1 MVRKLFSGNPA
12 RIGRFECAPV
22 TDAVPDSLA
31 HGTPGKL
38 KADLIALLG
47 KDRVLHRAIDL
58 VRYASDA
65 SPYRLTPQVVVLPRT
80 MDEVVTIFRYCRE
93 NGRHATFRAAGTSL
107 NGQSQSDDILI
118 DVRRH
123 WYGAKVEDGGRR
135 VRARA
140 GMILGHVNAMLE
152 RHGRRLGP
160 DPASSH
166 ACTVGGV
173 IANNAGGM
181 RCTVERDAYHT
192 VTALTFATP
201 SGAVIDTSAP
211 GAEGAFAAA
220 EPQLAQGLLELRRE
234 LLADP
239 ALADRT
245 RRKYKI
251 RNTHGYRL
259 CALLDGETPL
269 EIFRRLIVGS
279 EGTLAFV
286 ADATIETVPVPHV
299 TSVAWV
305 PVPTIDEAVA
315 LVPGLVA
322 LGASAV
328 ELMVAPA
335 LTAAGQAFA
344 HTPSYW
350 RTLDPKAAALLV
362 EFGAEDA
369 ASLAAAEGRVLDLVG
384 KANLIKPVEFTSV
397 EEAIELAWHVR
408 EGLLGLVGKNRPE
421 GSTLITE
428 DVCFPPDRLAQG
440 AHDVQALLAKHGFV
454 PAVAGHAA
462 HGNLHFTLT
471 ANFGNAD
478 DRARYSAFMSELVQL
493 VVQKHDGSLKAEHGT
508 GLNMAPF
515 VAAEW
520 GEKATAMMWRIKEL
534 ADPDRVLAPNVIM
547 TRNENIHLENLKSVP
562 QIESVAGSSHCI
574 ECGFCEPVC
583 PSRNVTMTPRQRI
596 VLRRE
601 MARQAPGSPV
611 LAQLQSEFQYDGIE
625 TCAGDGMCSIPCPI
639 GINTGALI
647 KEFRALE
654 NSPSAEGIALRLAEH
669 WSTVEKL
676 SRAGLWGAHA
686 FSTLFGVKPLTALTA
701 VARSVVSPDLL
712 PAVPGPMPRPARSL
726 PRTGRDG
733 AAAVYFSAC
742 INRIFGRDP
751 SQPPAPSLPEAL
763 LALSKR
769 AGKPLWIPPDVGGY
783 CCSTPWKSKA
793 YRRGHKFMAQAI
805 ADALWRWTD
814 GGTLPIVVDAASC
827 TLGLAEDVAPQLDA
841 ERKRQY
847 ESLTIIDSITW
858 CRDLLPDLT
867 ISRRLT
873 RVAVHPTCSTT
884 HLGLAAALRQ
894 IAGHLA
900 DEVEVPIGTTCC
912 GTAGDRGLLHPELV
926 VSATREIKSALDAR
940 PAEAYL
946 SANRTCE
953 MGLRHA
959 TGRPYESF
967 VFLLEELTRSA
978 AGLPA
983 MAKVSTTEG
992 TDTMTAAGRI
1002 SEAR

>member
-1 MVRKLFSGNPA
+1 LVRKLFSANPA
-12 RIGRFECAPV
+12 RIGQFECAPV

-31 HGTPGKL
+31 QGTPAKL

-47 KDRVLHRAIDL
+47 RDRVLHRAIDL

-80 MDEVVTIFRYCRE
+80 TEEVVKIFRYCRE

-123 WYGAKVEDGGRR
+123 WYGAKVEDNGWR

-140 GMILGHVNAMLE
+140 GMILGHVNAVLAPF
-152 RHGRRLGP
+152 GRRLGP

-166 ACTVGGV
+166 ACTIGGV

-192 VTALTFATP
+192 VTALTFVTP

-211 GAEGAFAAA
+211 GAEDAFAAA
-220 EPQLAQGLLELRRE
+220 EPLLAQGLLELRRE

-269 EIFRRLIVGS
+269 EIYRRLIVGS

-286 ADATIETVPVPHV
+286 AEATIETVPAPNV
-299 TSVAWV
+299 TSVAWI
-305 PVPTIDEAVA
+305 PVPAIDEAVA

-369 ASLAAAEGRVLDLVG
+369 ASLEAAQGGVLDLVSR
-384 KANLIKPVEFTSV
+384 ANLLRPVEFTSV

-408 EGLLGLVGKNRPE
+408 EGLLGLIGKNRPE

-440 AHDVQALLAKHGFV
+440 ARDVQELLAKHGFV
-454 PAVAGHAA
+454 PGVAGHAA
-462 HGNLHFTLT
+462 HGNLHFTLV
-471 ANFGNAD
+471 ADFGNAA
-478 DRARYSAFMSELVQL
+478 DRGRYAAFMTEMVELV
-493 VVQKHDGSLKAEHGT
+493 VRKHDGSLKAEHGT

-520 GEKATAMMWRIKEL
+520 GEKATAMMWRIKQL
-534 ADPDRVLAPNVIM
+534 ADPHNMLAPNVIL
-547 TRNENIHLENLKSVP
+547 TRNETIHLENLKSVP
-562 QIESVAGSSHCI
+562 QIEGVTGSSQCI

-583 PSRNVTMTPRQRI
+583 PSRNITMTPRQRI
-596 VLRRE
+596 VVRRE
-601 MARQAPGSPV
+601 MSRQAAGSPV

-625 TCAGDGMCSIPCPI
+625 TCAGDGTCAIPCPI

-647 KEFRALE
+647 KEFRAAE
-654 NSPSAEGIALRLAEH
+654 NSPTADGVALRLAAH
-669 WSTVEKL
+669 WSTIEKL
-676 SRAGLWGAHA
+676 SRASLSGAHA
-686 FSTLFGVKPLTALTA
+686 FSTVFGVKPLTALTA

-712 PAVPGPMPRPARSL
+712 PSVPGPMPRPARRL
-726 PRTGRDG
+726 PPTGRDG
-733 AAAVYFSAC
+733 AAAAYFSAC

-751 SQPPAPSLPEAL
+751 SGPPAPSLPEAL
-763 LALSKR
+763 LAASER

-793 YRRGHKFMAQAI
+793 YGRGHTFMARAI
-805 ADALWRWTD
+805 ADALLRWSD
-814 GGTLPIVVDAASC
+814 GGALPIVVDAASC
-827 TLGLAEDVAPQLDA
+827 TLGLAEDIATQLDVGQRA
-841 ERKRQY
+841 QY
-847 ESLTIIDSITW
+847 ESLTIVDSVAW
-858 CRDLLPDLT
+858 CRDLLPNLT
-867 ISRRLT
+867 ISRTLK
-873 RVAVHPTCSTT
+873 RVAVHPTCSMT
-884 HLGLAAALRQ
+884 HLGLARTLEE

-967 VFLLEELTRSA
+967 VFLLEALSRPVRDA
-978 AGLPA
+978 PA
-983 MAKVSTTEG
+983 HDRHRQDHATQS
-992 TDTMTAAGRI
+992 
-1002 SEAR
+1002 